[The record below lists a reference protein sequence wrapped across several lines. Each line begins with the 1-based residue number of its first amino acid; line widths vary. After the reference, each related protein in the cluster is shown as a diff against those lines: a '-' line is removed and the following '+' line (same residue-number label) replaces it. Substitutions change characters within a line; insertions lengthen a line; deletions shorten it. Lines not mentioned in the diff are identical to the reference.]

1 MSMRPSP
8 RQLVRC
14 ACLLALLL
22 AARPAGASAQS
33 MRAPAPRQ
41 LGTTPVA
48 TLLRQLDQ
56 GTRGQLPKYNQS
68 ATESAIEEIVEHR
81 GRLPRARVDS
91 VLTGL
96 EQLARS
102 DNEEV
107 RLSAIMLLAG
117 FGRASSTRQPLPGM
131 YARLARVYETTRDAQ
146 LRAIIVEAIPR
157 LAEREQALPFLIALA
172 NAPAAQRP
180 FPGAD
185 IVAIRALSHTGD
197 AGVSALR
204 RLYER
209 GELRDVR
216 DVETQV
222 LLDNLART
230 RGWSAPG
237 RSAPR

>member
-1 MSMRPSP
+1 M
-8 RQLVRC
+8 VRS
-14 ACLLALLL
+14 AGMLALLL
-22 AARPAGASAQS
+22 LARPQHAATQS
-33 MRAPAPRQ
+33 IPAPTPRE

-48 TLLRQLDQ
+48 TLLRQFDQ

-68 ATESAIEEIVEHR
+68 AAESAIEEIVENR

-91 VLTGL
+91 VLSGL

-157 LAEREQALPFLIALA
+157 LAEREQALPFLTALA
-172 NAPAAQRP
+172 NAPAARPP

-185 IVAIRALSHTGD
+185 IAAIRALSHTGD
-197 AGVSALR
+197 AGMSALR
-204 RLYER
+204 RLYEQ
-209 GELRDVR
+209 GELREVR
-216 DVETQV
+216 DVETRV

-230 RGWSAPG
+230 RGWRAPG